1 MKQCDKSS
9 VKNAPG
15 NILLAVSLAGPHS
28 IVDDERK
35 LIVKEKKKYQSMI
48 HADIEETPNH
58 FMKRRIRN

>member
-9 VKNAPG
+9 VKNALA

-28 IVDDERK
+28 IVDEEIK
-35 LIVKEKKKYQSMI
+35 LIVKEKKYQSTI

-58 FMKRRIRN
+58 FMNRGIRS